1 MNKMMKYPIRTLG
14 VVLALLL
21 GACNTDPFSE
31 QPDKLA
37 TTAKTFEGT
46 VRWGNLQQIYAFL
59 KKDPANTVEI
69 AEGLDNV
76 RVTSYELL
84 SPLSKE
90 SDHRWRQTV
99 LIDYVLIDRQVVR
112 QVVDEQVWVSDDDGV
127 SWYREQP
134 LPAFN

>member
-1 MNKMMKYPIRTLG
+1 MSKMMKYPIRTIG
-14 VVLALLL
+14 IVLTLLL
-21 GACNTDPFSE
+21 GACNTNPFSE
-31 QPDKLA
+31 QPDKLT

-46 VRWGNLQQIYAFL
+46 VRWGNLQQMYAFL
-59 KKDPANTVEI
+59 KKDPSKPVEI

-76 RVTSYELL
+76 RVTSYELI

-90 SDHRWRQTV
+90 SDMRWRQTV

-112 QVVDEQVWVSDDDGV
+112 QVVDEQVWFSDDDGV